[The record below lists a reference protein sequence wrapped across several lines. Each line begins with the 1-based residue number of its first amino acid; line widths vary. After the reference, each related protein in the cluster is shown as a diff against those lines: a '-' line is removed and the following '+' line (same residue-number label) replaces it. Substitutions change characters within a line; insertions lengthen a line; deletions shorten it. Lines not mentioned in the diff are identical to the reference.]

1 MNHQDD
7 QPVSNASLDSLRERV
22 RLQGERVRDLRR
34 AADSMQQEQAPRT
47 GRMGRPAAPAA
58 APSATGSPAFPE

>member
-34 AADSMQQEQAPRT
+34 AADSMQQEQTPRT
-47 GRMGRPAAPAA
+47 GRVGRPGAPAT
-58 APSATGSPAFPE
+58 APSATGNSAFPK